1 MKGWS
6 QLCYSVMHANGPL
19 FALSFWVGVLT
30 VQLSFS
36 RYSMCLILFLFLR
49 VSPSHVKHCVLSA
62 WHVLSDCMSVCVC
75 VCLLVLI
82 FCVRAPLYVLVG
94 DGLRIISTFYHKLHT
109 AWAFCAR
116 FQLICTLD
124 QLFTNRLQVHVCK
137 FITRGWH
144 VAFSRLIG
152 LTLYYAMHSGY
163 IIKVTEYVLIVNHFL
178 TIHIH

>member
-1 MKGWS
+1 
-6 QLCYSVMHANGPL
+6 
-19 FALSFWVGVLT
+19 
-30 VQLSFS
+30 
-36 RYSMCLILFLFLR
+36 MCLILFLFLR
-49 VSPSHVKHCVLSA
+49 VSSSHVKHCVLRLCLA
-62 WHVLSDCMSVCVC
+62 RPLRLHVCVC
-75 VCLLVLI
+75 VCASSVWSLVLI
-82 FCVRAPLYVLVG
+82 FCVCAPLYVLVG

-116 FQLICTLD
+116 IQLICTLD
-124 QLFTNRLQVHVCK
+124 QLFTNRLQVHVCT

-178 TIHIH
+178 NIHIH